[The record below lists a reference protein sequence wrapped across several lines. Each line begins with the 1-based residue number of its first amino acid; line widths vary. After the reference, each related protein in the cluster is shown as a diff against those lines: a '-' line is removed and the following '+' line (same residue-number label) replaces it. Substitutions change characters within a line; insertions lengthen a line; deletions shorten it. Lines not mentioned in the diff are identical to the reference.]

1 MDANLLLLEEETAA
15 AAAEEDMLSMLSGTF
30 MHDLVAG
37 APLPRSSDDHRM
49 NRTNSLHIL
58 GSERRRRDI
67 MGPPSTAT
75 YSPIADD
82 DIWGR

>member
-1 MDANLLLLEEETAA
+1 MDANLLLEEAA
-15 AAAEEDMLSMLSGTF
+15 AEEEDMLSMLLGTF

-37 APLPRSSDDHRM
+37 APLPRSSEDHRM
-49 NRTNSLHIL
+49 NRTNSVHIL

-67 MGPPSTAT
+67 MGHPSTAT
-75 YSPIADD
+75 YSPIVDD